1 MDKGVPVIKLH
12 LDRED
17 MNFGDVA
24 AFMNFSGLS
33 QPIEPYLKK
42 LFEEMKK
49 KPKSVTYYP
58 EPSSAEHPPVT
69 YYPMVVELEKAENGT
84 IVRKESPY
92 LKQKKVIEV

>member
-1 MDKGVPVIKLH
+1 
-12 LDRED
+12 
-17 MNFGDVA
+17 
-24 AFMNFSGLS
+24 
-33 QPIEPYLKK
+33 
-42 LFEEMKK
+42 MKK

-58 EPSSAEHPPVT
+58 EPSSAEYPPVT